1 MSWLQVPS
9 DKLMEPKVDMRD
21 MEKSLRNSRP
31 AGTISLS
38 AHFKINNSVND
49 EDLEKLQEF
58 TEQFGM
64 EG

>member
-1 MSWLQVPS
+1 MTWLQVPS
-9 DKLMEPKVDMRD
+9 DKLLEPKVDMRD

-31 AGTISLS
+31 A
-38 AHFKINNSVND
+38 VND

-58 TEQFGM
+58 TENFGM